1 MLPAKSWKT
10 EAVAR
15 LLASVFLCIYAGTL
29 LAAALPLAL
38 EGQLGPKAA
47 TVSGTAALCLLGTLV
62 LVRRSWPPER
72 FMTWLGCTVALFYA
86 GVFLAAWAQKLLGRV
101 EASAAQMAIAA
112 LSFQGAAVWLVAR
125 FLREQG
131 VGWNEG
137 FGFRERW
144 REALLTGILLA
155 CIFLPIG
162 WALQWLST
170 EAITRFMPWKGEPA
184 EQQAVQTLRMASG
197 WLPRSVLGVV
207 TIVLAPVAEEFLFRG
222 VLFTWI
228 RQWGYPKLA
237 LWGTSFLF
245 ALIHLNTATLLPLLV
260 LALLLARLYE
270 RTGNLLAPIA
280 AHALFNAFNFTMLY
294 LLHRG
299 GH

>member
-1 MLPAKSWKT
+1 MLPAKSWRT

-38 EGQLGPKAA
+38 AGQLGSKAA
-47 TVSGTAALCLLGTLV
+47 IVAGAAALCLVGTLM
-62 LVRRSWPPER
+62 LVSRSWPVER
-72 FMTWLGCTVALFYA
+72 FMTWLGSTAALFYA
-86 GVFLAAWAQKLLGRV
+86 GVFLSAWAQKLIGRV
-101 EASAAQMAIAA
+101 EPSTLQMAVAA
-112 LSFQGAAVWLVAR
+112 LSFQGAALWLVAR

-131 VGWNEG
+131 VSWNDG
-137 FGFRERW
+137 FGLRERW
-144 REALLTGILLA
+144 GVALLTGVVLA
-155 CIFLPIG
+155 CMFLPVG
-162 WALQWLST
+162 WALQWLSS
-170 EAITRFMPWKGEPA
+170 EALTRFMPWKGQPE

-207 TIVLAPVAEEFLFRG
+207 TILLAPAAEELLFRG
-222 VLFTWI
+222 ILFTWI
-228 RQWGYPKLA
+228 RQWGYPRLA
-237 LWGTSFLF
+237 WWGTSLLF
-245 ALIHLNTATLLPLLV
+245 ALIHLNTVTFLPLLV

-299 GH
+299 GS

>member
-1 MLPAKSWKT
+1 MLPAPSWRT

-38 EGQLGPKAA
+38 AGQLDSKPAIVAGA
-47 TVSGTAALCLLGTLV
+47 AALCLGGTLA
-62 LVRRSWPPER
+62 LVRRSWPVDR
-72 FMTWLGCTVALFYA
+72 FMTWLGRAAALFYA
-86 GVFLAAWAQKLLGRV
+86 GVFLGAWAQKLIGRV
-101 EASAAQMAIAA
+101 EPSALQMAIAA

-131 VGWNEG
+131 VSWNEG
-137 FGFRERW
+137 FGLRVHW
-144 REALLTGILLA
+144 RGAVLAGILLA
-155 CIFLPIG
+155 CIFLPAG
-162 WALQWLST
+162 LALQWLSS
-170 EAITRFMPWKGEPA
+170 EALTRFMPWQGQPE

-197 WLPRSVLGVV
+197 WLSRSVLGVV
-207 TIVLAPVAEEFLFRG
+207 TILLAPAAEELLFRG
-222 VLFTWI
+222 ILFTWI
-228 RQWGYPKLA
+228 RQWGHPRLA
-237 LWGTSFLF
+237 LWGTSVLF
-245 ALIHLNTATLLPLLV
+245 ALIHLNTVTFLPLLV

-280 AHALFNAFNFTMLY
+280 AHALFNAFNFIMLY

-299 GH
+299 GS